1 MSTAKTKHTN
11 YEIEVDR
18 HKAIEKAINMAKDKD
33 IVLILGKG
41 NETYQKLKNE
51 TIYFNDVEEGYK
63 AVEKRKQRE
72 KEEIK
77 L

>member
-1 MSTAKTKHTN
+1 MSTAKAKHTN